1 MLTTE
6 PGSKPGTEGFLMD
19 LDVARLESE
28 SINVNTEIDVP
39 PLRRPGGGMTAST
52 VTTHTTFG
60 PNVMRGAPITGTAH
74 FMAADILQAI
84 YMGTSIQHEP
94 KHDIESF
101 IYVLA
106 YSVARKAV
114 IGPTN
119 LDTDQK
125 KQLQSH
131 FHHNFGRMTLFDILA
146 SRKGYMPLSVRDY
159 FPGIMSPPMVRLMAV
174 LATFLLDSA
183 STEIRQGKPLT
194 HESVLS
200 ALDDAIQSFD

>member
-19 LDVARLESE
+19 LDVARLENE

-60 PNVMRGAPITGTAH
+60 PNVMRGAPVTGTAQ

-84 YMGTSIQHEP
+84 SMGTSIQHEP

-131 FHHNFGRMTLFDILA
+131 FHYNFGRMTLFEILA
-146 SRKGYMPLSVRDY
+146 SRKGYMPLTIRKY
-159 FPGIMSPPMVRLMAV
+159 FPGIMSAPMIALMAT
-174 LATFLLDSA
+174 LDDLLDYSK
-183 STEIRQGKPLT
+183 STGIRKGVPLT
-194 HESVLS
+194 HETVLS
-200 ALDDAIQSFD
+200 AFDDAIGKV